1 MLFDFQLRQGLQQ
14 LLIESKDSVY
24 GKRDGALTGLA
35 LVRKGSRS
43 IFLMPSKDTP
53 GKSGRPHL
61 GRAFTDVQELKQ
73 VS

>member
-1 MLFDFQLRQGLQQ
+1 M
-14 LLIESKDSVY
+14 LLIVAFNIILKPFEQKICPV
-24 GKRDGALTGLA
+24 
-35 LVRKGSRS
+35 
-43 IFLMPSKDTP
+43 MPSKDTP